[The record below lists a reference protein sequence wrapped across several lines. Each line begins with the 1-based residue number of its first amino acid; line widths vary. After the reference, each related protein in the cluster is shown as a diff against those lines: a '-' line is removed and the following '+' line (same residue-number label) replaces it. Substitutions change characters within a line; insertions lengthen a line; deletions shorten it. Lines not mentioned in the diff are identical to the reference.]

1 MYEAKPGQTLV
12 APSIFTL
19 SQMVDRTCHITSKSE
34 TTLVWILKNFCTK
47 KKIKDNITHAFYIYS
62 KPYALIP

>member
-34 TTLVWILKNFCTK
+34 TTLV
-47 KKIKDNITHAFYIYS
+47 
-62 KPYALIP
+62 